1 MINEASFFPCH
12 MTLLIKRVTNVSL
25 NLGSGARGNFL
36 ALDFL
41 IYKDFDVLI
50 LFFSF
55 YALGTILGTA
65 LLAVFYTGS
74 IQATPYDV
82 VTYTRKILHTTTPY
96 QNDGVFLKVMS
107 FTWDVC
113 DNLDFV
119 GQTNFRNLPQC

>member
-1 MINEASFFPCH
+1 M
-12 MTLLIKRVTNVSL
+12 KRVTNVSL

-41 IYKDFDVLI
+41 IYIDFDVLI
-50 LFFSF
+50 LFFNF
-55 YALGTILGTA
+55 YTLGTILGTA

-82 VTYTRKILHTTTPY
+82 VTYTRKILHTTTPD
-96 QNDGVFLKVMS
+96 QNDRVFLKVMA